1 MSHMSLLGAR
11 SGTLSWS
18 VSRADIWW
26 TWQLQWFSREHLS
39 TSNFNDDTH
48 NHFVQMRFQSLL
60 TTALSA
66 AALILCVSSSPL
78 GDSTEPEI
86 LVSASFPESNPFGHV
101 VNGEKNSLTLSVENK
116 SDRNVTLDS
125 VSGSVHHPETNALV
139 KNLTTLQYG
148 ISLINGVKIQLP
160 YAFYSE
166 FKPGDIRLNVW
177 LDHSDGD
184 AKYRVSAYDSVVTIV
199 EPEVS
204 ILDFKMLTTYLVVSA
219 ILGGLGYFAYLSFVP
234 QTKGRAKK
242 PTSAPISAPVGSV
255 TATGAGGYQ
264 EEWIPEHHLRKS
276 AKSKGAASG
285 TSGDELSG
293 AETSGTDSKR
303 RKGRK

>member
-1 MSHMSLLGAR
+1 
-11 SGTLSWS
+11 
-18 VSRADIWW
+18 
-26 TWQLQWFSREHLS
+26 
-39 TSNFNDDTH
+39 
-48 NHFVQMRFQSLL
+48 MRFQSLL

-148 ISLINGVKIQLP
+148 ISLING
-160 YAFYSE
+160 
-166 FKPGDIRLNVW
+166 PGDIRLNVW